1 MFPEIMPLRFLLA
14 RALAVALGCCSLLV
28 GQAAAQAPDSAR
40 DPRRDADTVR
50 GVVLDTSGAPL
61 VADIH
66 ENGAD
71 GPVAARTDGR
81 GRFAIPRSASAPRLT
96 VTAPGFASYAIE
108 LSAAS
113 ASASTSTAASAGAVS
128 GSASAP
134 GAGTGTGA
142 LRIVLQ
148 PASLAEQ
155 VTVTAGRRELRGA
168 DTPAA
173 TSTLTAADLL
183 SGAAMEA
190 DDALRYTPGFTLF
203 RRSSSRAANPTTQ
216 GVTLRG
222 VSASGASRTLVL
234 ADGVPLNDPFGG
246 WVYWGRVPQAAIERI
261 EIVRGGMSDLY
272 GADAVGGVI
281 NIIPWQPTHASARAS
296 IEGGSLD
303 TSRVSIFGGAQRGRL
318 DGSVAV
324 ERLSTDGAPIIA
336 EAQRGSIDTP
346 AGVTH
351 HAVLAMLGAKGP
363 GDTRVEVRG
372 QLFSEDRQ
380 NGTPLQTN
388 DTNQRQIAVRANG
401 SLASGV
407 WQVQGFG
414 VRQTYDQAFSSVAAD
429 RASESLTQ
437 RQRVPSTLAGGNAE
451 WFRTWSHAV
460 FMAGAETK
468 QVTGTTDE
476 TRFVANVAQTP
487 TSAGGRQVTL
497 AGFSQI
503 TVTPTSRLTVVGGAR
518 VDHWENHGRTGGDS
532 QDRTPVSPRLDASFA
547 LSSNTRLRGAIYKAF
562 RAPTL
567 NELYR
572 NFRAG
577 DTLTQANNALAPEKL
592 TGGETSLL
600 WTPSRHSVRVTYFV
614 THLEDAV
621 TNVTLSTTPTLTTR
635 QRQNAGAVNAKGLE
649 LEGDYRVTTRLT
661 VSGMGT
667 ITRSQFDG
675 GLVPAIDGLD
685 VPQVPRFTA
694 GVSARFV
701 DPRWVT
707 ASLQVRTIGRQFE
720 DDRNTLVLDRAT
732 VVDLFAGRQL
742 VHGAQVFAAV
752 ENLLDAEVQVG
763 RTPILS
769 VGLPRVVR
777 VGVRV
782 FWP

>member
-1 MFPEIMPLRFLLA
+1 MSASRGIFPVIMLLRPSLSRIA
-14 RALAVALGCCSLLV
+14 AVALGCCLFPLI
-28 GQAAAQAPDSAR
+28 GQNAARAQETR
-40 DPRRDADTVR
+40 ETVR
-50 GVVLDTSGAPL
+50 GIVLDSSGAAL
-61 VADIH
+61 VADVH
-66 ENGAD
+66 ENTPD
-71 GPVAARTDGR
+71 GPVAARTDAR
-81 GRFAIPRSASAPRLT
+81 GRFAVDHLSNASRLF
-96 VTAPGFASYAIE
+96 VTAPGFAPYAIE
-108 LSAAS
+108 RSS
-113 ASASTSTAASAGAVS
+113 ASASSDS
-128 GSASAP
+128 SAP
-134 GAGTGTGA
+134 PH
-142 LRIVLQ
+142 IVLQ

-173 TSTLTAADLL
+173 ASTLTAADLL

-203 RRSSSRAANPTTQ
+203 RRTSSRTANPTTQ

-222 VSASGASRTLVL
+222 LSASGASRTLVL

-281 NIIPWQPTHASARAS
+281 NIIPWQPNRASARAS
-296 IEGGSLD
+296 LEGGSLD
-303 TSRVSIFGGAQRGRL
+303 TNRVSLFGGAQRGRL

-324 ERLSTDGAPIIA
+324 ERLSTDGAPVIS
-336 EAQRGSIDTP
+336 EAQRGPIDTP

-351 HAVLAMLGAKGP
+351 HAVLTMLGVKGP
-363 GDTRVEVRG
+363 SDWRAEVRG
-372 QLFSEDRQ
+372 QLFSESRE

-388 DTNQRQIAVRANG
+388 DTNQHQIAGRVNG
-401 SLASGV
+401 SVGGGV
-407 WQVQGFG
+407 LQVQGFA
-414 VRQTYDQAFSSVAAD
+414 VKQTYDQAFSSVAAD

-437 RQRVPSTLAGGNAE
+437 RQRVPSTLAGGSAE
-451 WFRTWSHAV
+451 WFRTWTRAV
-460 FMAGAETK
+460 FMAGAESK
-468 QVTGTTDE
+468 QVTGTTNE
-476 TRFVANVAQTP
+476 TRFVSNVAQPLTI
-487 TSAGGRQVTL
+487 AGGRQVTT
-497 AGFSQI
+497 AAFTQV
-503 TVTPTSRLTVVGGAR
+503 TVTPTSKLTTVVGAR

-532 QDRTPVSPRLDASFA
+532 QDKTPFSPRLDVSYEVA
-547 LSSNTRLRGAIYKAF
+547 SNTRIRGAIYKSF

-577 DTLTQANNALAPEKL
+577 DTLTQANNALAPERL

-614 THLEDAV
+614 THLEGAV
-621 TNVTLSTTPTLTTR
+621 TNVTLSVTPSLTTR

-649 LEGDYRVTTRLT
+649 LEGDWRLTKQFT
-661 VSGMGT
+661 VSGMAT

-675 GLVPAIDGLD
+675 GPVAAIDGLD
-685 VPQVPRFTA
+685 VPQVPRDTV
-694 GVSARFV
+694 GVSLRFV
-701 DPRWVT
+701 EPRWVT
-707 ASLQVRTIGRQFE
+707 ASLQVRTVGRQFE

-732 VVDLFAGRQL
+732 VVDLFASRQL
-742 VHGAQVFAAV
+742 TRGAQVFAAV
-752 ENLLDAEVQVG
+752 ENLLDEEVQTG
-763 RTPILS
+763 RTPLLT
-769 VGLPRVVR
+769 VGLPRMAR